1 MLLKN
6 LKNYQYQKANN
17 MTKAKETY
25 EKIVLG
31 KNKNKKP
38 VNSKKAKETYKR
50 IVLGKKSNRKR
61 K

>member
-1 MLLKN
+1 MK
-6 LKNYQYQKANN
+6 
-17 MTKAKETY
+17 KAKQIY

-38 VNSKKAKETYKR
+38 VNSKKAKETYEK
-50 IVLGKKSNRKR
+50 IVLGKKSKRKR

>member
-1 MLLKN
+1 M
-6 LKNYQYQKANN
+6 A
-17 MTKAKETY
+17 KAKETY

-38 VNSKKAKETYKR
+38 VNSKKAKEIYER
-50 IVLGKKSNRKR
+50 IVLGKKSKRKR